1 MASLT
6 ASPAL
11 AAYEDLAPWYDR
23 FTADHDYECW
33 GAALEALA
41 IGHGLRGRRLLDV
54 CCGTGK
60 SFEPFLRRG
69 YDVVACDLSPAM
81 VARAAEKTVEVD
93 LHVAD
98 MRDLPVWG
106 EFDLAL
112 SLADAVNYLLDP
124 ADLRQAFAGVARNL
138 RAGGLFVF
146 DLNTLATYSAV
157 FAADRSI
164 DDGELFFAWRGRGA
178 RDPAPGC
185 RVEARIEAFAAAGDG
200 RWQRSTSRHLQR
212 HHPEPLVRAALAESG
227 FSATWAYA
235 QDAEGAILGPADERR
250 HKTVYVA
257 RRAGKPSTQERR

>member
-1 MASLT
+1 MTSLT

-23 FTADHDYECW
+23 FTADHDYERW

-41 IGHGLRGRRLLDV
+41 IRHGLSGRRLLDV

-69 YDVVACDLSPAM
+69 YDVVACDLSSAM
-81 VARAAEKTVEVD
+81 VARAAEKTAGAD

-98 MRDLPVWG
+98 MRDLPFWG
-106 EFDLAL
+106 KFDLAL
-112 SLADAVNYLLDP
+112 CLADAVNYLLDP
-124 ADLRQAFAGVARNL
+124 ADLRPAFAGVARNL
-138 RAGGLFVF
+138 RHGGLYVF

-157 FAADRSI
+157 FAADRCI
-164 DDGELFFAWRGRGA
+164 DDGELFFVWRGQGA
-178 RDPAPGC
+178 PDPAPGC
-185 RVEARIEAFAAAGDG
+185 RAEARIEAFAPAGDG

-212 HHPEPLVRAALAESG
+212 HHPEPLVRAALAETG
-227 FSATWAYA
+227 FSASWAYA
-235 QDAEGAILGPADERR
+235 QDAQGVIVGPADERR

-257 RRAGKPSTQERR
+257 RRSGKSSTREGR